1 MSGMTWSD
9 VRLAALKQMSAHV
22 YTAPDRGKVRSGQ
35 KLTLDKKFVDFV
47 HRMMRAHVLTL
58 FLLFICSRR
67 DFKDQRKHLIP
78 RKQLQRNLGVDDLS
92 YAKSDVEKHQMQ
104 VFQSHEKNETKE

>member
-1 MSGMTWSD
+1 
-9 VRLAALKQMSAHV
+9 MSAHV

-58 FLLFICSRR
+58 FYYLFARGETLKI
-67 DFKDQRKHLIP
+67 QRKHLNP
-78 RKQLQRNLGVDDLS
+78 RKQLQRNLVS
-92 YAKSDVEKHQMQ
+92 
-104 VFQSHEKNETKE
+104 TT